1 MRRNVATDY
10 GIRKLE
16 KALPDICL
24 YWNVSKDD
32 ILSKCRDRNLVYARH
47 SLRYL
52 LYQDKKLPLAE
63 IGTLTNCDHATVL
76 HSVKMFR
83 ILMNQDFMFNQLFAM
98 INKQL
103 VYNRHS
109 TIKSKIKQV
118 MTSDLSQK
126 EQIEKLE
133 DLYNENR

>member
-24 YWNVSKDD
+24 YWNVTKDD
-32 ILSKCRDRNLVYARH
+32 MLGKCRNRNLAYARH

-83 ILMNQDFMFNQLFAM
+83 ILMKQDFMFNQLFAM
-98 INKQL
+98 INKKL

>member
-32 ILSKCRDRNLVYARH
+32 ILSKCRNRNLVYARH

-52 LYQDKKLPLAE
+52 LYQDKNLPLAE

-76 HSVKMFR
+76 HSVKVFR
-83 ILMNQDFMFNQLFAM
+83 IMVKQDYMFNQLFA
-98 INKQL
+98 IFRNQLEYNK
-103 VYNRHS
+103 HA

-118 MTSDLSQK
+118 MTSRLTIVQK
-126 EQIEKLE
+126 IDKLE
-133 DLYNENR
+133 ELYENR

>member
-1 MRRNVATDY
+1 MKRKIATDY

-16 KALPDICL
+16 KVLPDICI

-32 ILSKCRDRNLVYARH
+32 LLSKCRDRNLVYARH

-63 IGTLTNCDHATVL
+63 IGALTNCDHATVL

-83 ILMNQDFMFNQLFAM
+83 IMVKQDYMFNQLFDI
-98 INKQL
+98 INKKL
-103 VYNRHS
+103 IYNKHS

-118 MTSDLSQK
+118 LTADLTQK
-126 EQIEKLE
+126 EQIQKLE
-133 DLYNENR
+133 KLYNENR

>member
-103 VYNRHS
+103 VYNKHA

-126 EQIEKLE
+126 EQIKKLE